1 MLPVAGVAFHCT
13 ILSLV
18 TYEKLREIES
28 LRKRKEKWKPGGD
41 GLVMD
46 MEVMES
52 EPPPVSIEDR
62 TVVGTIDRGLN
73 STNRM
78 PGVGGSRNR

>member
-1 MLPVAGVAFHCT
+1 MKKLP
-13 ILSLV
+13 
-18 TYEKLREIES
+18 ENES
-28 LRKRKEKWKPGGD
+28 LRRRKENWRPGGD
-41 GLVMD
+41 GFVMD

-62 TVVGTIDRGLN
+62 TVVGTTDRELN

>member
-1 MLPVAGVAFHCT
+1 M
-13 ILSLV
+13 
-18 TYEKLREIES
+18 KN
-28 LRKRKEKWKPGGD
+28 GD
-41 GLVMD
+41 RAEMDLVMD

-62 TVVGTIDRGLN
+62 TVVGTTDRGLN

>member
-1 MLPVAGVAFHCT
+1 MET
-13 ILSLV
+13 LV
-18 TYEKLREIES
+18 ENEL
-28 LRKRKEKWKPGGD
+28 LRKERKNGD
-41 GLVMD
+41 RAEMD
-46 MEVMES
+46 LAMDVEVMES

-62 TVVGTIDRGLN
+62 TVVGTTDQGLN

>member
-1 MLPVAGVAFHCT
+1 M
-13 ILSLV
+13 
-18 TYEKLREIES
+18 EKLLENES
-28 LRKRKEKWKPGGD
+28 LRKRKEKWRPGRD

-46 MEVMES
+46 MEVLES

-62 TVVGTIDRGLN
+62 TVVGTTDRGLN

>member
-1 MLPVAGVAFHCT
+1 MK
-13 ILSLV
+13 
-18 TYEKLREIES
+18 KLLEHES
-28 LRKRKEKWKPGGD
+28 LRKRKETWRPGGD

-62 TVVGTIDRGLN
+62 TVVGTTDRGLN